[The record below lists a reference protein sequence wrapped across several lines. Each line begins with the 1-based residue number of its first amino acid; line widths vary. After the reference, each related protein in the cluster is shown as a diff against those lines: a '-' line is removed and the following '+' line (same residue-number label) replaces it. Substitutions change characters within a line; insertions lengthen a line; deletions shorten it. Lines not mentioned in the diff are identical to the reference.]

1 MVMIRIE
8 TTIGKLGEYLD
19 ADTVNMISLYVTGA
33 SVAFAT
39 AVSFFAMRAS
49 GRSARAS
56 GSVRWRERAQ
66 SLSQNIARAESVFG
80 AYPGLILVWD
90 GNMGSKEAD
99 GHWGDPTVYGS
110 PAALVSL
117 VRFAEPG
124 KPKEFARRVL
134 DGLADHNT
142 LAKDGSNK
150 TLRVLID
157 DLRTQG
163 EGFSTTVALPG
174 GKLIEVDGNVAGAQV
189 VLWIEDAS
197 IRGRDEKDAITKVEA
212 EKLTAL
218 SDPVAFVD
226 IMGKAPFPMWR
237 MSGTG
242 RIVWVNDAYI
252 RAVNT
257 DDLQTVLGEQIQ
269 LDEECAGQ
277 AQQVLNQNALVR
289 ASRTLILDGKR
300 KPSLLSMFPVSGG
313 VAGIAVDA
321 SEAEQLRAALTSHI
335 RAHDETL
342 NNMSEAV
349 VIFGADQKM
358 KFHNTAF
365 AKMFGLDE
373 GWFKSRHSHEN
384 WLDHM
389 REKRRLPEQHNFREW
404 KRDELAFYT
413 QWPDEVPDELWSL
426 PDGREIR
433 LVRMRDPDGGLS
445 LLFGDITDQMSMQS
459 RLGTLINV
467 QKATLDKLTEGV
479 AVFGPD
485 GRLKIHNAAYAQMW
499 SLPDSVLKDEPLF
512 KDLTA
517 LHLKYYH
524 DREFWAEMVARTTD
538 PSPDA
543 RRHVE
548 SEIIRSDDTT
558 LTYLSKP
565 LPDGATLIAWDDVTQ
580 KIQTE
585 AALRERAEALET
597 ADRLKT
603 QFVSHVSYQLRTP
616 LNVIAGYSDLLQTGI
631 VGELSDK
638 QSEYIF
644 AIQTASEDLTQTIDD
659 ILDIAAIEADAVGLD
674 LGDVDVYDLLE
685 GAMEYVRTKVED
697 TETKIT
703 LNCVQ
708 DIGIIRADEQRIKQI
723 VHNLLSNA
731 IQFTDPGGHIELG
744 AAVED
749 EGVRIWVKDDGVGIP
764 SDRQVEVFESFK
776 AVRGG
781 AGLGLALVKRFVN
794 HHGGWVELESDEG
807 VGTTV
812 TCHLP
817 RQASLAAA
825 HPELD
830 L

>member
-1 MVMIRIE
+1 MN
-8 TTIGKLGEYLD
+8 
-19 ADTVNMISLYVTGA
+19 ADTANMIPLYVTGA
-33 SVAFAT
+33 SVAFAV
-39 AVSFFAMRAS
+39 AVAFFSMLALKRATGS
-49 GRSARAS
+49 G
-56 GSVRWRERAQ
+56 GSDVDRWRERAQ
-66 SLSQNIARAESVFG
+66 DLSRNLARAESVFG

-90 GNMGSKEAD
+90 GKARDHGAD
-99 GHWGDPTVYGS
+99 GGKWGDPTVYGS
-110 PAALVSL
+110 SAALVSL

-142 LAKDGSNK
+142 LAKDGSDK
-150 TLRVLID
+150 TLRVLIEK
-157 DLRTQG
+157 LRQEG
-163 EGFSTTVALPG
+163 EAFSTTIAMPG
-174 GKLIEVDGNVAGAQV
+174 GKLIEVDGSVAGAQV
-189 VLWIEDAS
+189 VVWLEDAS

-218 SDPVAFVD
+218 SDPIAFVD
-226 IMGKAPFPMWR
+226 IMGKSPFPMWR

-242 RIVWVNDAYI
+242 RIVWVNESYV
-252 RAVNT
+252 RAVGAEN
-257 DDLQTVLGEQIQ
+257 LQTVLGEQTQ
-269 LDEECAGQ
+269 LDEECAQQ
-277 AQQVLNQNALVR
+277 AQKVLNQNASVR
-289 ASRTLILDGKR
+289 ATRTLILEGKR
-300 KPSLLSMFPVSGG
+300 KPSLLSMFPISGG

-321 SEAEQLRAALTSHI
+321 SEAAQLREALKSHI

-365 AKMFGLDE
+365 AKMFELDE
-373 GWFKSRHSHEN
+373 GWFKARHSHEE

-404 KRDELAFYT
+404 KQAELSFYT
-413 QWPDEVPDELWSL
+413 HWPDEVPDELWSL

-433 LVRMRDPDGGLS
+433 LVRMRDPDGGVS

-499 SLPDSVLKDEPLF
+499 SLPESVLKNEPLF

-524 DREFWAEMVARTTD
+524 DRDFWEEMVARTTD
-538 PSPDA
+538 PSPEA

-580 KIQTE
+580 KIRTE
-585 AALRERAEALET
+585 AALRERAEALEA

-603 QFVSHVSYQLRTP
+603 QFVGHVSYQLRTP
-616 LNVIAGYSDLLQTGI
+616 LNVIAGYADLLQTGI
-631 VGELSDK
+631 AGELTDK
-638 QSEYIF
+638 QSEYVF
-644 AIQTASEDLTQTIDD
+644 AVQTASEDLTQTIDD
-659 ILDIAAIEADAVGLD
+659 ILDIAAIEAETMDLD
-674 LGDVDVYDLLE
+674 LGDVEVYKLLE
-685 GAMEYVRTKVED
+685 SALEYVHTKVED
-697 TETKIT
+697 AETNIT
-703 LNCVQ
+703 LNCAG

-723 VHNLLSNA
+723 IHNLLSNA
-731 IQFTDPGGHIELG
+731 VQFTDPGDHVELG
-744 AAVED
+744 AAIED
-749 EGVRIWVKDDGVGIP
+749 AGIRIWVKDDGVGIP
-764 SDRQVEVFESFK
+764 ADRQVEVFESFK

-781 AGLGLALVKRFVN
+781 AGLGLALVERFVDQ
-794 HHGGWVELESDEG
+794 HGGWVELESEEG

-817 RQASLAAA
+817 RQASLVSA

>member
-1 MVMIRIE
+1 
-8 TTIGKLGEYLD
+8 
-19 ADTVNMISLYVTGA
+19 MISLYVTGA
-33 SVAFAT
+33 SVAFAV
-39 AVSFFAMRAS
+39 AVSFFSMRAA
-49 GRSARAS
+49 GRKGKRN
-56 GSVRWRERAQ
+56 GENRLRERAQ
-66 SLSQNIARAESVFG
+66 DLGQKLGRAESIFG
-80 AYPGLILVWD
+80 AYPGLILVWN
-90 GNMGSKEAD
+90 GGHKTWGAD
-99 GHWGDPTVYGS
+99 WGDPTVYGS

-124 KPKEFARRVL
+124 RPKEFARRML

-150 TLRVLID
+150 TLRQLLEN
-157 DLRTQG
+157 LRRDG
-163 EGFSTTVALPG
+163 EAFSTTIALPG
-174 GKLIEVDGNVAGAQV
+174 GKLIEMDGGVAGAQL

-226 IMGKAPFPMWR
+226 IMRKAPFPMWR
-237 MSGTG
+237 MSGVG

-252 RAVNT
+252 RAVSAE
-257 DDLQTVLGEQIQ
+257 DLQVVLGEQIQ
-269 LDEECAGQ
+269 LDDECAAQ
-277 AQQVLNQNALVR
+277 AQKVLACNDLVKDSRALV
-289 ASRTLILDGKR
+289 LKGQR
-300 KPSLLSMFPVSGG
+300 KVSLLTMFPISGG
-313 VAGIAVDA
+313 VAGMAVDA
-321 SEAEQLRAALTSHI
+321 SEAEQLRAALKSHI

-358 KFHNTAF
+358 SFHNTAF
-365 AKMFGLDE
+365 AKMFGLEE
-373 GWFKSRHSHEN
+373 GWFKARPSHEE

-389 REKRRLPEQHNFREW
+389 REKRRLPEQHDFRDW
-404 KRDELAFYT
+404 KKTEMAFYT
-413 QWPDEVPDELWSL
+413 DWPDEMPDELWSL

-485 GRLKIHNAAYAQMW
+485 GRLKIHNAAFETMW
-499 SLPDSVLKDEPLF
+499 SLPASALKDGPLF
-512 KDLTA
+512 KDLTP
-517 LHLKYYH
+517 LHLKFYH
-524 DREFWAEMVARTTD
+524 DREFWSEMVARTTD

-548 SEIIRSDDTT
+548 GEIIRSDDST

-580 KIQTE
+580 KNRTE
-585 AALRERAEALET
+585 AALRERAEAMEA

-603 QFVSHVSYQLRTP
+603 EFVGHVSYQLRTP
-616 LNVIAGYSDLLQTGI
+616 LNVIAGYSDLLQTGV

-638 QSEYIF
+638 QSEYVF

-659 ILDIAAIEADAVGLD
+659 ILDIAAIEAEAVDLD
-674 LGDVDVYDLLE
+674 LGDVEVFDLLE
-685 GAMEYVRTKVED
+685 GALEYVRTKVD
-697 TETKIT
+697 DAQTKIT
-703 LNCVQ
+703 LNCPE
-708 DIGIIRADEQRIKQI
+708 DIGIIRADEKRIKQI
-723 VHNLLSNA
+723 IHNLLSNA
-731 IQFTDPGGHIELG
+731 IQFTAPGGNIELG
-744 AAVED
+744 GAVED
-749 EGVRIWVKDDGVGIP
+749 AGVRLWVRDDGVGIP
-764 SDRQVEVFESFK
+764 AERQASVFESFK

-781 AGLGLALVKRFVN
+781 AGLGLALVERFVD

-812 TCHLP
+812 ICHLP
-817 RQASLAAA
+817 RQASLASA